1 MKEYEVWMEG
11 YVATGERGKHRLVGK
26 YEAESFPEACKKAAL
41 DLARGDIP
49 TYYRYFDEK
58 KNSWWACRFFD
69 NEADSMEFDY

>member
-1 MKEYEVWMEG
+1 MKEFEVWMEG
-11 YVATGERGKHRLVGK
+11 YVTTGERGKHRLVGK
-26 YEAESFPEACKKAAL
+26 YEADSFPEACKKAAW
-41 DLARGDIP
+41 DLAKGDIP

>member
-26 YEAESFPEACKKAAL
+26 YEAESFPEACKKAAW

-58 KNSWWACRFFD
+58 KELLVGLPLLR
-69 NEADSMEFDY
+69 